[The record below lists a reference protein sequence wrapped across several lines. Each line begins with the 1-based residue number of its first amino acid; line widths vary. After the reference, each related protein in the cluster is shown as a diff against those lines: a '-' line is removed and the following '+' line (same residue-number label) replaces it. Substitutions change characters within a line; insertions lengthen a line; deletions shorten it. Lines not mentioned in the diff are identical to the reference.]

1 VKTGP
6 AFEAFLARL
15 YVDPAFREQVL
26 LDPLQ
31 AAVAAGLSLEEAE
44 VVAGLDREGLRLT
57 CASLEKK
64 RSKKN

>member
-1 VKTGP
+1 
-6 AFEAFLARL
+6 
-15 YVDPAFREQVL
+15 L

-44 VVAGLDREGLRLT
+44 AVAGLDREGLRLT